1 MLFKRT
7 RKERAEARFDAE
19 GSSAMMKVA
28 PAFRAI
34 SMSSINLYESD
45 QDDDNFSDCN
55 SSINT
60 SNHSNNNN
68 KSDFNPWCERYPVST
83 ARATA
88 AATGISNIQSTK
100 VMVDTSFMDAE
111 EEQQPTT
118 NRRKRGVRRFLKKF
132 VR

>member
-60 SNHSNNNN
+60 SNHSN

-83 ARATA
+83 ASRATTA
-88 AATGISNIQSTK
+88 TTGISNIQSTK

-111 EEQQPTT
+111 EEQQPTAA